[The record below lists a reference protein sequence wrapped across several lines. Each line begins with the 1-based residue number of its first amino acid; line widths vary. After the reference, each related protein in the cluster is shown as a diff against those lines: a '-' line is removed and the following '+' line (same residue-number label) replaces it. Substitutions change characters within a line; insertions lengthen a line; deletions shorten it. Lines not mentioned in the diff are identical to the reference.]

1 MRTTKQLLGARI
13 KELRKAAGLSQE
25 TVAERVGIDAKHL
38 SRLEVGGSYPSLDT
52 LERLAQVFGVDLKDC
67 FEFAHLDEPP
77 ALKSALTGLTRQLTD
92 AQVRVAVKV
101 LRAIVR

>member
-1 MRTTKQLLGARI
+1 MRTTKELLGARI
-13 KELRKAAGLSQE
+13 KELRKAKGLSQD
-25 TVAERVGIDAKHL
+25 TLAERVGIDAKHL

-52 LERLAQVFGVDLKDC
+52 LERLAQVLGVDLKEF
-67 FEFAHLDEPP
+67 FEFTHLDEPKE
-77 ALKSALTGLTRQLTD
+77 LKNALTNLTRQLTD